1 MMANN
6 GMPFVAIIGG
16 IWKLA
21 PAKAD
26 EARKTAQ
33 EIGEALAIAG
43 MGLVVYF
50 SDDASLEPHV
60 VTGYVKALPPGVGA
74 GSIRVRFAESQ
85 KNLVRFTEQTTHS
98 DLFDRNLFPGQDWE
112 APFYRS
118 LVNAE
123 GVDAV
128 LLMAGATSTLIAG
141 QIALAR
147 PLPVLAIDKFD
158 GSAGVIRTELAR
170 SSQDYPS
177 STTHTI
183 MQSVTWLRNKSAE
196 RAKQQEEARQREMNY
211 LKGISQREKT
221 TWAACAFIALI
232 VTVFFGVA
240 RPPAP
245 DNYSFLMFSGLITA
259 GATGALIRSIIWG
272 AEDVSPARSLLL
284 GGVAGFV
291 VGVAYLIPQWIGAPG
306 VLEPLAKGVG
316 ATDKIQFVSAILIAI
331 SAGVGF
337 DTVFNRLKKQAE
349 DQPIGPS
356 GRAIAPI

>member
-1 MMANN
+1 MANSN
-6 GMPFVAIIGG
+6 MPFVAIIGG

-21 PAKAD
+21 PAVAD
-26 EARKTAQ
+26 DARKMAQ
-33 EIGEALAIAG
+33 DIGAALATAG

-60 VTGYVKALPPGVGA
+60 VSGYVKALPPGVGT
-74 GSIRVRFAESQ
+74 GLIRVRFAESQ
-85 KNLVRFTEQTTHS
+85 RNQVKFVEQTTHG
-98 DLFDRNLFPGQDWE
+98 DLFDLKLFPGQDWE

-170 SSQDYPS
+170 SSADYPS
-177 STTHTI
+177 STTHTPT
-183 MQSVTWLRNKSAE
+183 QSVTWLRNMCLE
-196 RAKQQEEARQREMNY
+196 RAKQREEARQRERTY
-211 LKGISQREKT
+211 LKVTSQRKKT
-221 TWAACAFIALI
+221 IWAACAFVALL
-232 VTVFFGVA
+232 VAVFFGLA
-240 RPPAP
+240 RAPAP
-245 DNYSFLMFSGLITA
+245 GNYSFLMFAGLIAA
-259 GATGALIRSIIWG
+259 GATGALIRSVIWG
-272 AEDVSPARSLLL
+272 AEETAPITSLLL

-291 VGVAYLIPQWIGAPG
+291 VGMAYLIPQWIGAPG
-306 VLEPLAKGVG
+306 VLATKATVVE
-316 ATDKIQFVSAILIAI
+316 ATDKIQFVSAVLVAI

-337 DTVFNRLKKQAE
+337 DTVFTRLKKQAE
-349 DQPIGPS
+349 DQPISAP
-356 GRAIAPI
+356 GRRQS